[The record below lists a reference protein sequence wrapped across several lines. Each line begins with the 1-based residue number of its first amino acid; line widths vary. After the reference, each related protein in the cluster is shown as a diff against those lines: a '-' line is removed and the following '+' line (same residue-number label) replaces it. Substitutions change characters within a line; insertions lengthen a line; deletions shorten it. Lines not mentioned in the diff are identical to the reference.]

1 MDMYIVNKNLDKVSS
16 FLTQEFHNR
25 ESVVTTWSKK
35 NIARIFIYQMVLML
49 LVVLHS
55 LGYFHPFF
63 TISAHFI
70 INVALILS
78 VLLLR
83 TRSIHIAFFA
93 ATFWL
98 GASFFQASRVTVW
111 AERMSMYAY
120 ETFLLC
126 VFLYIL
132 ETYFFSRTTKR
143 KDIVK

>member
-1 MDMYIVNKNLDKVSS
+1 
-16 FLTQEFHNR
+16 
-25 ESVVTTWSKK
+25 
-35 NIARIFIYQMVLML
+35 MVLML

-78 VLLLR
+78 VLLLGA
-83 TRSIHIAFFA
+83 RSIHIALFA

-98 GASFFQASRVTVW
+98 GASFFQASGVTVW

-126 VFLYIL
+126 ILLYIV
-132 ETYFFSRTTKR
+132 EMYFFSRTNKR
-143 KDIVK
+143 NPIVK